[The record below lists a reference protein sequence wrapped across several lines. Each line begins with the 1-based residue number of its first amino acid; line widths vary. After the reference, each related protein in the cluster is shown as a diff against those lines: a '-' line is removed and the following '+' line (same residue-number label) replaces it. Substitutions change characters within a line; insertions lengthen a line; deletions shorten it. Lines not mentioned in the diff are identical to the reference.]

1 MRKPRIEN
9 KYNLKPKDIERAIV
23 LDRERL
29 KEEPF
34 WRNDVVKAWCLSW
47 CLSEWVG
54 DEDEEYRT
62 LNSSNEYTICFYDS
76 GEIKLFCTFMGLF
89 TYNFKTFFDP
99 GKMENINDLIL
110 QENLLNRLNWL
121 IDERIVRI

>member
-1 MRKPRIEN
+1 MRKPRVEN
-9 KYNLKPKDIERAIV
+9 KYNLKPKDIERAEV

-34 WRNDVVKAWCLSW
+34 WRNDVVKAWS
-47 CLSEWVG
+47 LSEWVG
-54 DEDEEYRT
+54 DEEDRT
-62 LNSSNEYTICFYDS
+62 FNSGNEYIICFYDS
-76 GEIKLFCTFMGLF
+76 GEIKLFCTCMGLF

-99 GKMENINDLIL
+99 GKMETINDLIL
-110 QENLLNRLNWL
+110 QEKLLDRLNWL

>member
-9 KYNLKPKDIERAIV
+9 KYNLKPKDIENAEV
-23 LDRERL
+23 LDRGRL

-34 WRNDVVKAWCLSW
+34 WRNDVVKAWCLS
-47 CLSEWVG
+47 EWVG
-54 DEDEEYRT
+54 DEEDRMF
-62 LNSSNEYTICFYDS
+62 NSENEYTICFYDS
-76 GEIKLFCTFMGLF
+76 GEIKLFCTCMGLF

-99 GKMENINDLIL
+99 GKMESINDLIL
-110 QENLLNRLNWL
+110 QEKLLNRLNWL